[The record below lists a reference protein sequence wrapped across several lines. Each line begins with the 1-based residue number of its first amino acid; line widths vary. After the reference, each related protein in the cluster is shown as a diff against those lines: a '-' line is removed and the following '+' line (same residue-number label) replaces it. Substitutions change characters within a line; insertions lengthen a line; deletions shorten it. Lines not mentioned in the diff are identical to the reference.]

1 MSDDVAKC
9 STSLSHPFIFQML
22 LLLLLLFISTGMD
35 GWMDGWMELSI
46 PSIHNWQYAAPAFI
60 PLLHMNVNRVK

>member
-1 MSDDVAKC
+1 MFNI
-9 STSLSHPFIFQML
+9 SLPSVYIPNASSSSSSFHFNWN
-22 LLLLLLFISTGMD
+22 